1 MKITELFNNTSKNVD
16 DEFGLNDIGLNKSPN
31 DRGAADDEYTFDLAE
46 DLIYFMHNNDDFYR
60 KSFFPVLNL
69 CKKQFDQ
76 GNTFS
81 HRIFKPVV
89 TKAYNMYKDEFPL
102 RELRDE
108 LDKEMVEEICKKI
121 HECEMTNMREG
132 AYK

>member
-1 MKITELFNNTSKNVD
+1 MKITELFNNKAKNID
-16 DEFGLNDIGLNKSPN
+16 DEFELDKIGLNKDPDDHS
-31 DRGAADDEYTFDLAE
+31 AADNEYSFDLAE
-46 DLIYFMHNNDDFYR
+46 DLVFYMHNNDDFYR

-76 GNTFS
+76 GQSFT
-81 HRIFKPVV
+81 HRVFKPLI
-89 TKAYNMYKDEFPL
+89 TKAYGMYKEEFPL

-108 LDKEMVEEICKKI
+108 LEEEMVEEISKKI